1 MLLRLALR
9 TANSGTQKMTD
20 SKRTIHEVVI
30 PAGKARL
37 DGILSMP
44 KQPTGLVIFA
54 HGSGSSRLSPRNR
67 LVADALNTLGLAT
80 LLFDL
85 LLEKEEKERAHVFDI
100 DLLTERLVAATGWAI
115 QNEAT
120 ALLRIGYF
128 GASTGAAAALAA
140 SVQLP
145 RSVQAIV
152 SRGGRPDLASSII
165 PHVVAPVLLIVGS
178 LDTDVV
184 EMNNAALAHIQ
195 STKRLSIVKDASHLF
210 EEPGTLMS
218 VAELAG
224 DWFLRYL
231 AWPEQQTASH
241 AG

>member
-1 MLLRLALR
+1 
-9 TANSGTQKMTD
+9 MTE

-37 DGILSMP
+37 DGILGLP
-44 KQPTGLVIFA
+44 AQPTGLVIFA
-54 HGSGSSRLSPRNR
+54 QGSGSTRLSPRNR
-67 LVADALNTLGLAT
+67 LVADALNASGLAT

-85 LLEKEEKERAHVFDI
+85 LSEDEARTHVFDI
-100 DLLTERLVAATGWAI
+100 DLLTERLVSATGWAI

-145 RSVQAIV
+145 RSVQAVV
-152 SRGGRPDLASSII
+152 SRGGRPDLAATVL

-184 EMNNAALAHIQ
+184 EMNNTALASIE
-195 STKRLSIVKDASHLF
+195 SPKRLSIVKGASHLF

-218 VAELAG
+218 VAELAA
-224 DWFLRYL
+224 DWFLHYL
-231 AWPEQQTASH
+231 VWPDQQTASH